1 VNAGR
6 SGDDQ
11 DAGLERLRR
20 QYPRWRIWRGRA
32 TGDYWA
38 MPPLDHPAV
47 RELISANDIGELS
60 RRLARAEG
68 QHGP

>member
-1 VNAGR
+1 VNARPGGNNR
-6 SGDDQ
+6 
-11 DAGLERLRR
+11 DAELAPLRR
-20 QYPRWRIWRGRA
+20 QYPRWRLWRGRA

-38 MPPLDHPAV
+38 MPPPDHPTA
-47 RELISANDIGELS
+47 RELISANDIGGLS

>member
-1 VNAGR
+1 MNAGPSR
-6 SGDDQ
+6 NNQ
-11 DAGLERLRR
+11 DAELERLRR

-38 MPPLDHPAV
+38 MPPPGHPIV
-47 RELISANDIGELS
+47 RELISANDIGELA